1 MDQTYVGDINLPPAA
16 AAAAAAELPAA
27 AAAAALAPARMEVIP
42 GIN

>member
-1 MDQTYVGDINLPPAA
+1 MDQTYVGDINLPPA